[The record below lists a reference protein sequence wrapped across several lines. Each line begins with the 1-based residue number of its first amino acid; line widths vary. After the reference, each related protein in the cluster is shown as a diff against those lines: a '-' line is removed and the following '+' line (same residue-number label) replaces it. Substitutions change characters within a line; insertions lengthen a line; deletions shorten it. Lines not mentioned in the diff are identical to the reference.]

1 MDFKSDEKD
10 MTGDTESNQEA
21 TLPGAGDSGAGDPG
35 MCVPR
40 ASQSGVNSEGITL
53 QGPAAPGTRLPG
65 TDGATVEDLIRQ
77 LEKEKCMKRRAER
90 ALVKQ
95 KRINLAPRKKQFNQ
109 QEVKTKKPYRLNSP
123 PIIISIVEA
132 AASVGL
138 HVLNITLS
146 RI

>member
-1 MDFKSDEKD
+1 MTVVANAKAKYIKQQHYLVIITEIEGEIEVDFKSDEKD

-21 TLPGAGDSGAGDPG
+21 TLPGAGDSGAAAPG
-35 MCVPR
+35 PV
-40 ASQSGVNSEGITL
+40 
-53 QGPAAPGTRLPG
+53 APGTRLPG
-65 TDGATVEDLIRQ
+65 TDGATG
-77 LEKEKCMKRRAER
+77 
-90 ALVKQ
+90 
-95 KRINLAPRKKQFNQ
+95 
-109 QEVKTKKPYRLNSP
+109 EVKTKKPYRLNSP